1 MTKTTAMKW
10 MAKYVKLRDARD
22 QGYVYGRYVKCCTCG
37 CVLTMGTKNCQAGH
51 FIGRGLGGG
60 SGVYFDERNVHAQCY
75 QCNRFRQGA
84 PHEYELF
91 LIEKYGQKVV
101 DELRF
106 LDKNQSYKGK
116 IDAIGLMY
124 KQMYQELKGEL

>member
-1 MTKTTAMKW
+1 M
-10 MAKYVKLRDARD
+10 LE
-22 QGYVYGRYVKCCTCG
+22 
-37 CVLTMGTKNCQAGH
+37 LGTRNCQAGH

-60 SGVYFDERNVHAQCY
+60 SGVYFDERNVHAQCF
-75 QCNRFRQGA
+75 QCNKFRQGA

-91 LIEKYGQKVV
+91 LIDKYGQKVV

-116 IDAIGLMY
+116 IEVIGLLY
-124 KQMYQELKGEL
+124 KNLYQELKGEL